1 MSSIKIAITI
11 QDHLLDRV
19 DRLVKAGVFPNRSK
33 ALQEAV
39 EEKLSRFDRGRL
51 ARECA
56 KLNKKFE
63 RSLAEEGS
71 SRELGEWPEY

>member
-33 ALQEAV
+33 VLQKAV

>member
-19 DRLVKAGVFPNRSK
+19 DRLVKEGVFPNRSK

-63 RSLAEEGS
+63 RSLAEEGL